1 MAKRAVDN
9 TPYRPLLD
17 SHLVSAAIGLAPS
30 APMQEEKTPVKKVVA
45 PVVDSMISESTAPSL
60 PSDRLS
66 VSQPA
71 RQPVANQAPIVEKFD
86 QEKRILFTRSENQ
99 ALDRLVFSLA
109 CRLNTQVKTSHL
121 IRAVVSL
128 LLHAEDE
135 IDKRAGEVGALTRP
149 PNGDPKALQRFEREL
164 ASIVSAALRDAGP
177 LREA

>member
-17 SHLVSAAIGLAPS
+17 SHLVSAAIGKAPS
-30 APMQEEKTPVKKVVA
+30 APTQDEKAQFKSVVETFAGELLA
-45 PVVDSMISESTAPSL
+45 PML
-60 PSDRLS
+60 PAERLS
-66 VSQPA
+66 DPQSA
-71 RQPVANQAPIVEKFD
+71 KQPVANQTPIVEKFD

-121 IRAVVSL
+121 LRAVVSL